1 MDWLRRTAWGLAHH
15 HRQRDH
21 LQHGF
26 DDFGDEVAIPLEQ
39 QPIQIPFFVKTRMD
53 QLNPSQH
60 DEGLPER
67 SLHNLIYCSLASP
80 NMDPAEIQKIIAT
93 AKHHNPR
100 YGITGLLVYGSGI
113 FFQWLEGPKD
123 NVTRL
128 MKIIGEDPRHLN
140 VVVLS
145 EEDEI
150 RDRLFPDWDMELVE
164 AAEIGD
170 VLKNALKEASDEKQK
185 LMLSM
190 FLKQLQIA

>member
-1 MDWLRRTAWGLAHH
+1 
-15 HRQRDH
+15 
-21 LQHGF
+21 
-26 DDFGDEVAIPLEQ
+26 
-39 QPIQIPFFVKTRMD
+39 
-53 QLNPSQH
+53 
-60 DEGLPER
+60 
-67 SLHNLIYCSLASP
+67 LHNLIYCSLARP

-123 NVTRL
+123 NVTSL

-185 LMLSM
+185 QMLSM
-190 FLKQLQIA
+190 FLTKLQMA

>member
-1 MDWLRRTAWGLAHH
+1 
-15 HRQRDH
+15 
-21 LQHGF
+21 
-26 DDFGDEVAIPLEQ
+26 
-39 QPIQIPFFVKTRMD
+39 MD

-67 SLHNLIYCSLASP
+67 SLHNLIYCSLARP

-123 NVTRL
+123 NVTSL
-128 MKIIGEDPRHLN
+128 MKIIDEDPRHLN

-185 LMLSM
+185 QMLSM
-190 FLKQLQIA
+190 FLTKLQIA

>member
-1 MDWLRRTAWGLAHH
+1 
-15 HRQRDH
+15 
-21 LQHGF
+21 
-26 DDFGDEVAIPLEQ
+26 
-39 QPIQIPFFVKTRMD
+39 MD

-80 NMDPAEIQKIIAT
+80 SMDPDEIQKIIAT

-123 NVTRL
+123 NVIRL
-128 MKIIGEDPRHLN
+128 MNIIGEDPRHLN

-145 EEDEI
+145 EEEEI

-185 LMLSM
+185 QMLSM
-190 FLKQLQIA
+190 FLTQLQIA

>member
-1 MDWLRRTAWGLAHH
+1 
-15 HRQRDH
+15 
-21 LQHGF
+21 
-26 DDFGDEVAIPLEQ
+26 
-39 QPIQIPFFVKTRMD
+39 MD

-67 SLHNLIYCSLASP
+67 SLHNLIYCSLARP
-80 NMDPAEIQKIIAT
+80 NMDPAEIQNIIAT

-123 NVTRL
+123 NVSSL

-185 LMLSM
+185 QMLSM
-190 FLKQLQIA
+190 FLTKLQMA

>member
-1 MDWLRRTAWGLAHH
+1 
-15 HRQRDH
+15 
-21 LQHGF
+21 
-26 DDFGDEVAIPLEQ
+26 
-39 QPIQIPFFVKTRMD
+39 MD

-60 DEGLPER
+60 DEGFAER
-67 SLHNLIYCSLASP
+67 SLHNLIYCSLARP

-123 NVTRL
+123 NVTSL

-185 LMLSM
+185 QMLSM
-190 FLKQLQIA
+190 FLTKLQIA

>member
-1 MDWLRRTAWGLAHH
+1 
-15 HRQRDH
+15 
-21 LQHGF
+21 
-26 DDFGDEVAIPLEQ
+26 
-39 QPIQIPFFVKTRMD
+39 MD

-80 NMDPAEIQKIIAT
+80 NMDPDEIQKIIAT

-128 MKIIGEDPRHLN
+128 MNIIGEDPRHLN

-145 EEDEI
+145 EEEEI

-185 LMLSM
+185 QMLSM

>member
-1 MDWLRRTAWGLAHH
+1 
-15 HRQRDH
+15 
-21 LQHGF
+21 
-26 DDFGDEVAIPLEQ
+26 
-39 QPIQIPFFVKTRMD
+39 MD

-60 DEGLPER
+60 DEGFAER
-67 SLHNLIYCSLASP
+67 SLHNLIYCSLARP
-80 NMDPAEIQKIIAT
+80 NMDPAELQKIIAT

-123 NVTRL
+123 NVTSL

-185 LMLSM
+185 QMLSM
-190 FLKQLQIA
+190 FLTKLQIA

>member
-1 MDWLRRTAWGLAHH
+1 
-15 HRQRDH
+15 
-21 LQHGF
+21 
-26 DDFGDEVAIPLEQ
+26 
-39 QPIQIPFFVKTRMD
+39 MD

-67 SLHNLIYCSLASP
+67 SLHNLIYCSLARP

-128 MKIIGEDPRHLN
+128 MNIIGEDPRHLN

-185 LMLSM
+185 QMLSM
-190 FLKQLQIA
+190 FLTKLQMA

>member
-1 MDWLRRTAWGLAHH
+1 M
-15 HRQRDH
+15 
-21 LQHGF
+21 
-26 DDFGDEVAIPLEQ
+26 
-39 QPIQIPFFVKTRMD
+39 
-53 QLNPSQH
+53 NPSQH

-67 SLHNLIYCSLASP
+67 SLHNLIYCSLARP
-80 NMDPAEIQKIIAT
+80 NMDPAEIHQIIAT

-123 NVTRL
+123 NVTSL
-128 MKIIGEDPRHLN
+128 MNIIAEDPRHLN

-185 LMLSM
+185 QMLSM
-190 FLKQLQIA
+190 FLTKLQIA

>member
-1 MDWLRRTAWGLAHH
+1 
-15 HRQRDH
+15 
-21 LQHGF
+21 
-26 DDFGDEVAIPLEQ
+26 
-39 QPIQIPFFVKTRMD
+39 MD

-67 SLHNLIYCSLASP
+67 SLHNLIYCSLARP

-123 NVTRL
+123 NVTSL

-185 LMLSM
+185 QMLSM
-190 FLKQLQIA
+190 FLTKLQIA